1 MQLGKTSD
9 YSNNRTSFALDYSRN
24 NFSEVANV
32 FAALSSS
39 QSNKSSRAIG
49 NETVYIPLRKHLGS
63 ADCNQVIGN
72 HVSEFTFRYSLNN
85 TRVSIPSKSHIFLP
99 S

>member
-1 MQLGKTSD
+1 MQLGKNY

-49 NETVYIPLRKHLGS
+49 NETVYISVRKRRIATNKIKHHSL
-63 ADCNQVIGN
+63 
-72 HVSEFTFRYSLNN
+72 SEIEYFSSDLQGR
-85 TRVSIPSKSHIFLP
+85 
-99 S
+99 

>member
-1 MQLGKTSD
+1 M
-9 YSNNRTSFALDYSRN
+9 FEV
-24 NFSEVANV
+24 SE
-32 FAALSSS
+32 
-39 QSNKSSRAIG
+39 KSSPTMQTPI
-49 NETVYIPLRKHLGS
+49 VYIPLRKHLVS